1 MQNVNASTKKQS
13 TQVAEKKTFDIAS
26 LAIQE
31 QDLGHDNV
39 TTKDITLPR
48 LKLLGSTSPEC
59 NPGGPAYIENARPL
73 MFFNSVTKRL
83 YDGKA
88 GINVVPCYYKLVY
101 KEWNPESQGAPVNEY
116 PGNSDIL
123 QQTTR
128 KGAKDYLENGN
139 YIEANGEHYIL
150 ILDDQQN
157 YVEKAVVYMKST
169 QFKKSKQ
176 WNAMIMNQKRKVND
190 QVVDLPRWS
199 QVYKLTSVLESGK
212 SDRSWSGY
220 MVNHVGDVNQEVYQI
235 GKAFHNDV
243 KKGDM
248 QVAPDGAEE
257 NSENSMQQAVK
268 DEQAPF

>member
-123 QQTTR
+123 QQTIR

-176 WNAMIMNQKRKVND
+176 WNAMIMNMRKEINGKKTEM
-190 QVVDLPRWS
+190 PRWS
-199 QVYKLTSVLESGK
+199 QIYKMSSIMERNKTYSWPGFVINHHGDVSADVYKTGK
-212 SDRSWSGY
+212 QFY
-220 MVNHVGDVNQEVYQI
+220 ETI
-235 GKAFHNDV
+235 
-243 KKGDM
+243 KKGDVKV
-248 QVAPDGAEE
+248 QSEAQATASTGNVAG
-257 NSENSMQQAVK
+257 
-268 DEQAPF
+268 EQPPF

>member
-1 MQNVNASTKKQS
+1 MQNVNANTKKQS
-13 TQVAEKKTFDIAS
+13 TQIVEKKSFDIAS

-31 QDLGHDNV
+31 QDLGHDNI

-59 NPGGPAYIENARPL
+59 NPGGPSYIENARPL
-73 MFFNSVTKRL
+73 MFFNSVTKKL
-83 YDGKA
+83 YDGKE
-88 GINVVPCYYKLVY
+88 GMFVVPCYYKLVY
-101 KEWNPESQGAPVNEY
+101 KEWNPNQQGAPINEY

-139 YIEANGEHYIL
+139 YIEANGEHYVL
-150 ILDDQQN
+150 ILDKDQN

-190 QVVDLPRWS
+190 TVVDLPRWS
-199 QVYKLTSVLESGK
+199 QVYKLRSVLESGK

-220 MVNHVGDVNQEVYQI
+220 MIDHVGDVSQDVYQI
-235 GKAFHNDV
+235 GKSFHNDV

-248 QVAPDGAEE
+248 QVAPDE
-257 NSENSMQQAVK
+257 SEGSMETAVQQPVK